1 MADVFFIYSDNP
13 EVVDQTRSA
22 VERRLSKLTPEG
34 MLDHLDGP
42 NWSLTTSRN
51 PFVPYAV
58 SHDPG
63 GTAVVIGSTYNSNG
77 VKLSDLRNRLP
88 AGRIQAMKEYCRQ
101 LNFGMGLCIQDGELL
116 VTSDWLGLYP
126 IYYYHAD
133 STFIVTSIPWLL
145 RSFSGFKP
153 ALDIQGLVGILLL
166 AHSCLGHTLYQGV
179 IRLKEG
185 RLLKYEVPCRKIT
198 LEEVP
203 LGGSTSA
210 PKNINDA
217 VDAFDDAFSSA
228 IREASETIHLVYLSG
243 GLDSR
248 IVAGYLRRFSNGGCA
263 AITMGEEKDLEM
275 RAAARVASVIGAAH
289 EMIPVNQSNYQVYAQ
304 RSLDHD
310 TMSSGL
316 YSLTEYHFSDT
327 PHPPVLTGFLGD
339 SIMGVLQ
346 VDWGRE
352 SSCDLHTFHAMFR
365 SVNLSGLSPG
375 VVRELVRDNDIDDV
389 LLEVYRQLRDEYYSY
404 PGEPWQKSW
413 WFDLYHRERFLVGR
427 MPKIIAMRS
436 WPVLPHASQPVIQL
450 TAATPLSLL
459 SDRKVEIELM
469 LRKFPELAMLPLAG
483 GIDRKHYTIGPRK
496 VHAWTPYVERVM
508 NSVSWHLY
516 HKFNFPERRVFVR
529 EFDFNG
535 PGWKILR
542 DKTRACAQ
550 ETDLWL
556 NKEIVLNLIPP
567 SSKEAQFKL
576 VISEPTGLKALI
588 GSVLSCS
595 QYFASGRNLSDY

>member
-13 EVVDQTRSA
+13 EIVDQTRAA
-22 VERRLSKLTPEG
+22 VEHRLAILTPG
-34 MLDHLDGP
+34 CMIDQIDGP

-51 PFVPYAV
+51 PLVPYAV
-58 SHDPG
+58 SHEAA
-63 GTAVVIGSTYNSNG
+63 GTAIVIGSTYKSEG
-77 VKLSDLRNRLP
+77 MKVSDLRRPLSP
-88 AGRIQAMKEYCRQ
+88 QRIEAMRELCRQ

-126 IYYYHAD
+126 IYYYHAN
-133 STFIVTSIPWLL
+133 STFIVTSIPGLL
-145 RSFSGFKP
+145 HCFSGFKP

-185 RLLKYEVPCRKIT
+185 RLLKYDVPCRKIT

-203 LGGSTSA
+203 LGGSFSA
-210 PKNINDA
+210 PKNVDDA
-217 VDAFDDAFSSA
+217 VNAFDDALSSV
-228 IREASETIHLVYLSG
+228 IQEASKTTHSVYLSG

-248 IVAGYLRRFSNGGCA
+248 IVAGYLPRFCTDECT
-263 AITMGEEKDLEM
+263 AITIGDRKDLEM

-289 EMIPVNQSNYQVYAQ
+289 EMIPLNQDNYQVYAQ

-310 TMSSGL
+310 TMCSGL
-316 YSLTEYHFSDT
+316 YSFTEYTSSDT
-327 PHPPVLTGFLGD
+327 SHPPALTGFLGD
-339 SIMGVLQ
+339 VIMGATH

-365 SVNLSGLSPG
+365 SVNLLGLSPG
-375 VVRELVRDNDIDDV
+375 IVRELVRADGIDDI
-389 LLEVYRQLRDEYYSY
+389 LLDVYRQLRDEYYSY

-413 WFDLYHRERFLVGR
+413 WFDLHHRQRFIIGGL
-427 MPKIIAMRS
+427 PKIIAMRS
-436 WPVLPHASQPVIQL
+436 WAVLPYVSHPVIQL
-450 TAATPLSLL
+450 AAATPLSLL
-459 SDRKVEIELM
+459 ADRKVEIELI
-469 LRKFPELAMLPLAG
+469 LRKFPELAMLPLAR
-483 GIDRKHYTIGPRK
+483 GIDLKHYRIGPCK
-496 VHAWTPYVERVM
+496 VHVWTPYVERVKD
-508 NSVSWHLY
+508 SVSWHLH
-516 HKFNFPERRVFVR
+516 HKFKFPERRVFMR
-529 EFDFNG
+529 TFDFNG

-542 DKTRACAQ
+542 DKTRDCAQ

-556 NKEIVLNLIPP
+556 NKEIVLKLIPP

-595 QYFASGRNLSDY
+595 QCFATQVTK